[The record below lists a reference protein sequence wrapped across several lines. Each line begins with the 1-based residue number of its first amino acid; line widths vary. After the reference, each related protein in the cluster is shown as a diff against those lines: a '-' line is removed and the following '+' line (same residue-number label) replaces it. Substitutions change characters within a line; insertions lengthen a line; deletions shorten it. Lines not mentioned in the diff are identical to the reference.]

1 MPALDYTDLT
11 VLSQQLLEVT
21 EQLLS
26 NATAVGTARQ
36 IREFNSDQRKR
47 ALALAVRDVLNL
59 KPDLSA
65 TAAETQARALD
76 GYNVAMVKLRDDLRS
91 AEVAIAENDALR
103 AKHDSLRSLLSFQKT
118 LTSNL

>member
-47 ALALAVRDVLNL
+47 ALALAVRDVLAL

-65 TAAETQARALD
+65 TAAESQARTQD
-76 GYNVAMVKLRDDLRS
+76 GYGATMVRLRDELRS

-118 LTSNL
+118 LTNNL